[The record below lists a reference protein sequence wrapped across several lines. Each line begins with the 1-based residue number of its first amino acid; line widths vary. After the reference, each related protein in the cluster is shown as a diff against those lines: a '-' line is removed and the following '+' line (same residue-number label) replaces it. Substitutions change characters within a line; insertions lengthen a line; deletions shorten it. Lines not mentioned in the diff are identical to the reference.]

1 MRIINVIASI
11 GLISIVTSC
20 QNQHQQEDVR
30 GVVLAYMDTTVKPT
44 DDFFHYANGGWLK
57 TAQIPP
63 TEDGWGALDE
73 LDLKNLENQHVI
85 LQEIVA
91 KTNQPNSIE
100 QKVADLYRLGMDSV
114 KLNQEGIK
122 PLQPVLQRIA
132 SIQDVKT
139 LIAVVAYLHR
149 IGCNPLWGSAVGQD
163 IKNSNQYTFY
173 IAQSGLGM
181 PDRDYYTKTDSAS
194 QKIQQAY
201 QNHLQKMLLFLGDDT
216 LKAKKNAEYIYAI
229 EKKLAAASMT
239 RVERRNQEALYNKM
253 TIQQLSIAAPV
264 VDWNKYLSIIG
275 VPQVKEV
282 IVTQPLFIKEA
293 NRLLQSVS
301 IEQWKVYLRW
311 TVINTASYMLS
322 DEIMQQD
329 FEFYDKTLAG
339 KKEMPAR
346 WRRCLRVINEYIGEG
361 LGQLYVQRYFN
372 VEAKQKINELVD
384 NITAAFEERIKQLDW
399 MSDSTKVQALAKLK
413 IIGRKLGYPDKWQDY
428 SALVIKSDSYM
439 ENVWRANE
447 FHHQKNVEKWGKPID
462 KEEWHAL
469 PQIVNAHY
477 SQLLNEIVF
486 PAGILQPPCFD
497 PQADDASN
505 YGAIG
510 MVIGHELTHGFDD
523 KGSRFDLHGNLRN
536 WWGQDDRKKFDE
548 KTQILVDQYNQ
559 FVAID
564 TLHVNGKQTL
574 GENIADLGG
583 ITIAYHAFKRILKNK
598 KETEKIQGFTPEQR
612 FFLSYAQVWCQ
623 KNTEELIKLLLTV
636 DVHSPVKARI
646 NIPLSNMP
654 EFYDAFGVK
663 PGDKMYRDEKN
674 RAKIW

>member
-1 MRIINVIASI
+1 MRIVNVIASI
-11 GLISIVTSC
+11 SLISIVISC
-20 QNQHQQEDVR
+20 RNQQEDVR
-30 GVVLAYMDTTVKPT
+30 GVVLTHMDTTVKPT
-44 DDFFHYANGGWLK
+44 DDFFNYANGGWLK

-63 TEDGWGALDE
+63 TEDGWGTLDE
-73 LDLKNLENQHVI
+73 LGLKNLENQHLI

-264 VDWNKYLSIIG
+264 VDWDKYLSIVG

-282 IVTQPLFIKEA
+282 IVMQPLFIKEA
-293 NRLLQSVS
+293 NRLLQSVP

-311 TVINTASYMLS
+311 TVINAASYMLS

-329 FEFYDKTLAG
+329 FEFYDKALAG

-346 WRRCLRVINEYIGEG
+346 WRRCLRVINENIGEG

-413 IIGRKLGYPDKWQDY
+413 TIGRKLGYPDKWQDY
-428 SALVIKSDSYM
+428 STLVVKTDSYI

-447 FHHQKNVEKWGKPID
+447 FEHQKNVEKWGKPID

-510 MVIGHELTHGFDD
+510 MIIGHELTHGFDD
-523 KGSRFDLHGNLRN
+523 KGSKFDLHGNMRN

-574 GENIADLGG
+574 GENIADFGG
-583 ITIAYHAFKRILKNK
+583 ITIAYHAFKRTLKNK